1 MIIKGVIR
9 MPAYK
14 VVLSFIDGTMDEWL
28 FEENP
33 NLKISEWTKQ
43 QTGWV
48 NIQGTYVNTNTVKR
62 IETIEIDEQTDR

>member
-1 MIIKGVIR
+1 

>member
-1 MIIKGVIR
+1 

-62 IETIEIDEQTDR
+62 IETIKIDEQTDR

>member
-1 MIIKGVIR
+1 
-9 MPAYK
+9 MPANK